1 MENQIII
8 KNNTRRFKIKRNKKE
23 GKIVSINT
31 SKDKG
36 GKKNPVQD
44 VIINKLGIE
53 GDGHSGDWH
62 RQISLLSMES
72 IIEVNNKGVEASPG
86 DFAENLTVSGMD
98 LTGLKIGDRLEIRN
112 DGPDDD
118 LIDEAGNNKA
128 SQVNASVVLEVTQI
142 GKECLH
148 PCRIYYQMGSCI
160 MPQEGIFTR
169 TIEPGRISL
178 GDIITLTE

>member
-1 MENQIII
+1 MEG
-8 KNNTRRFKIKRNKKE
+8 T
-23 GKIVSINT
+23 IVSINI

-36 GKKNPVQD
+36 GKKSPVQD
-44 VIINKLGIE
+44 VVINKLGIE

-72 IIEVNNKGVEASPG
+72 IVEVNNKGVEANPG

-98 LTGLKIGDRLEIRN
+98 MTGLKIGDRFEVKNAEPDGKNTIVMLEI
-112 DGPDDD
+112 
-118 LIDEAGNNKA
+118 
-128 SQVNASVVLEVTQI
+128 TQI

-148 PCRIYYQMGSCI
+148 PCRIYHQMGSCI

-169 TIEPGRISL
+169 IIEPGSISVGDSITRIKQSNR
-178 GDIITLTE
+178 

>member
-1 MENQIII
+1 MEG
-8 KNNTRRFKIKRNKKE
+8 T
-23 GKIVSINT
+23 IVSINT

-36 GKKNPVQD
+36 GKKSPVRD
-44 VIINKLGIE
+44 VVINKLGIE

-72 IIEVNNKGVEASPG
+72 IVEVNNKGVEAIPG

-98 LTGLKIGDRLEIRN
+98 MTGVKIGGRLEIKDSEPGGKN
-112 DGPDDD
+112 T
-118 LIDEAGNNKA
+118 
-128 SQVNASVVLEVTQI
+128 SVILEITQI

-160 MPQEGIFTR
+160 MPQEGIFTKV
-169 TIEPGRISL
+169 IEPGRISV
-178 GDIITLTE
+178 GDIINLVE

>member
-1 MENQIII
+1 MFNIE
-8 KNNTRRFKIKRNKKE
+8 RNKMEGNKME
-23 GKIVSINT
+23 GKIVSINI

-36 GKKNPVQD
+36 GKKSPVQGA
-44 VIINKLGIE
+44 VINKQGIV

-72 IIEVNNKGVEASPG
+72 IVEVNNKGVEANPG

-98 LTGLKIGDRLEIRN
+98 MTGLKIGDRFEVRNAEPDGKNTSVILEI
-112 DGPDDD
+112 
-118 LIDEAGNNKA
+118 
-128 SQVNASVVLEVTQI
+128 TQI

-160 MPQEGIFTR
+160 MPQEGIFCKI
-169 TIEPGRISL
+169 IEPGRISL
-178 GDIITLTE
+178 GDIITLVE

>member
-1 MENQIII
+1 MFNIEGNKMEGN
-8 KNNTRRFKIKRNKKE
+8 KIE
-23 GKIVSINT
+23 GKIVSINI

-36 GKKNPVQD
+36 GKKSPVQD
-44 VIINKLGIE
+44 AVINKQGMV

-72 IIEVNNKGVEASPG
+72 IVEVNNKGVEANPG

-98 LTGLKIGDRLEIRN
+98 MTGLKIGDKFEVRNAEPDGKNTSIILEI
-112 DGPDDD
+112 
-118 LIDEAGNNKA
+118 
-128 SQVNASVVLEVTQI
+128 TQI

-160 MPQEGIFTR
+160 MPQEGIFCKI
-169 TIEPGRISL
+169 IEPGRISL
-178 GDIITLTE
+178 GDIITLAE

>member
-1 MENQIII
+1 MEGN
-8 KNNTRRFKIKRNKKE
+8 KIE
-23 GKIVSINT
+23 GKIVSINI

-36 GKKNPVQD
+36 GKKSPVQD
-44 VIINKLGIE
+44 AVINKQGIV

-72 IIEVNNKGVEASPG
+72 IVEVNNKGVEANPG

-98 LTGLKIGDRLEIRN
+98 MTGLKVGDRFEVRNAEPDGKSGEKKSKNGIDRKNGNAVLEI
-112 DGPDDD
+112 
-118 LIDEAGNNKA
+118 
-128 SQVNASVVLEVTQI
+128 TQI

-169 TIEPGRISL
+169 TIEPGRISV
-178 GDIITLTE
+178 GDIITRVE

>member
-1 MENQIII
+1 MFNIE
-8 KNNTRRFKIKRNKKE
+8 RNKMEGNKIE
-23 GKIVSINT
+23 GKIVSINI

-36 GKKNPVQD
+36 GKKSPVQD
-44 VIINKLGIE
+44 AVINKQGMV

-72 IIEVNNKGVEASPG
+72 IVEVNNKGVEANPG

-98 LTGLKIGDRLEIRN
+98 MTGLKIGDKFEVRNAEPDGKNTSIILEI
-112 DGPDDD
+112 
-118 LIDEAGNNKA
+118 
-128 SQVNASVVLEVTQI
+128 TQI

-160 MPQEGIFTR
+160 MPQEGIFCKI
-169 TIEPGRISL
+169 IEPGRISL
-178 GDIITLTE
+178 GDIITLVE